1 MVQIF
6 YVGMKI
12 DFSFSQPRKV
22 DADIAV
28 IEVDKNTLLKSTA
41 KANENF

>member
-28 IEVDKNTLLKSTA
+28 IEVDNNTLLKSTA